1 MANTSAERE
10 AGTSTEREQW
20 GSRLGFVLA
29 AAGSAIG
36 LGNIWRFPYLAGEGG
51 GGAFVLIYLL
61 CVLLIGMP
69 YLYAELS
76 LGRNSQRNPVGAIKS
91 ITGGGSAW
99 ILVGGFCVLAGFVI
113 LSYYSVVAGWA
124 VGYAAKD
131 IIAPTMGF
139 QEFAAS
145 PGMVIALLGVFLL
158 LTFLVVVGGI
168 EEGIERWAKIL
179 LPILFVLIL
188 LVIFRAVTLEGAME
202 GLAFYLV
209 PDFSEITFSLV
220 VAALGQAFFTLSLGM
235 GAMIT
240 YGSYLPKGEDIAVS
254 GIYVVL
260 FNTLIALM
268 AGLMIF
274 PAIFAMGA
282 DPETGPALVF
292 VVLPKVFAQMPLG
305 GLVSVLFFLL
315 LSIAALT
322 SSISLLEV
330 VVSYFVDEK
339 EWSRQKSVWIIGS
352 VVFLMA
358 IPSALSQ
365 GAAGAFTDMSYL
377 FGESGLFGQNNFLG
391 ILDYLIGSA
400 GLAVGAFLLSVFIGW
415 VWGADYAAEELV
427 SGSRVMTQGLVD
439 VWTFMMRYV
448 IPVVVFGIVMGYVF
462 DYL

>member
-1 MANTSAERE
+1 
-10 AGTSTEREQW
+10 
-20 GSRLGFVLA
+20 
-29 AAGSAIG
+29 
-36 LGNIWRFPYLAGEGG
+36 
-51 GGAFVLIYLL
+51 
-61 CVLLIGMP
+61 MP
-69 YLYAELS
+69 YLFGELS

-124 VGYAAKD
+124 VGYAVKD
-131 IIAPTMGF
+131 IIAPSMGF

-145 PGMVIALLGVFLL
+145 PWLVIALLGVFLL
-158 LTFLVVVGGI
+158 LTFLVVLGGI

-179 LPILFVLIL
+179 LPVLLVLIL
-188 LVIFRAVTLEGAME
+188 LIIFRAVTLKGAME

-209 PDFSEITFSLV
+209 PDFSKITFDLV
-220 VAALGQAFFTLSLGM
+220 IAALGQAFFTLSLGM

-240 YGSYLPKGEDIAVS
+240 YGSYLPKREDIVVS
-254 GIYVVL
+254 GGYVVI

-268 AGLMIF
+268 AGFMIF

-282 DPETGPALVF
+282 DPEAGPALVF

-305 GLVSVLFFLL
+305 GLVSFLFFLL

-322 SSISLLEV
+322 SGISLLEV

-339 EWSRQKSVWIIGS
+339 QWSRQKSVWLVGI
-352 VVFLMA
+352 VVFLLA

-365 GAAGAFTDMSYL
+365 GASGAFSDMSYL

-400 GLAVGAFLLSVFIGW
+400 GLAVGAFFLSIFIGW
-415 VWGADYAAEELV
+415 VWGADVAADELV
-427 SGSRVMTQGLVD
+427 EGSSIMNQGLVNAW
-439 VWTFMMRYV
+439 VFMMRYI
-448 IPVVVFGIVMGYVF
+448 IPVVVLGIVMGYVF
-462 DYL
+462 GIL

>member
-1 MANTSAERE
+1 MATTTA
-10 AGTSTEREQW
+10 EREQW
-20 GSRLGFVLA
+20 GSQLGFVLA

-61 CVLLIGMP
+61 CVGLIGMP

-91 ITGGGSAW
+91 VTGSGSLW
-99 ILVGGFCVLAGFVI
+99 VLVGGFCVLAGFII

-124 VGYAAKD
+124 VGYAVKD
-131 IIAPTMGF
+131 VIAPSMGF
-139 QEFAAS
+139 EAFAAS
-145 PGMVIALLGVFLL
+145 PWMVIGLLGVFLL
-158 LTFLVVVGGI
+158 LTFLVVAGGV

-188 LVIFRAVTLEGAME
+188 LIIFRAVTLEGAME
-202 GLAFYLV
+202 GLVFYLV
-209 PDFSEITFSLV
+209 PNFDAITFDLV
-220 VAALGQAFFTLSLGM
+220 IAALGQAFFTLSLGM

-240 YGSYLPKGEDIAVS
+240 YGSYLPKQEDIALS
-254 GIYVVL
+254 GTYVVL
-260 FNTLIALM
+260 FNTVIALM

-274 PAIFAMGA
+274 PAIFATGA
-282 DPETGPALVF
+282 DPATGPALVF
-292 VVLPKVFAQMPLG
+292 VVLPEVFAQMPLG

-339 EWSRQKSVWIIGS
+339 QWSRQKAVWLIGAA
-352 VVFLMA
+352 VFLMA

-365 GAAGAFTDMSYL
+365 GASGTFSDMSYL
-377 FGESGLFGQNNFLG
+377 FGNGGLFGQNNFLG

-400 GLAVGAFLLSVFIGW
+400 GLAVGAFFLSVFISW
-415 VWGADYAAEELV
+415 VWGADRAADELEMG
-427 SGSRVMTQGLVD
+427 GSLLSPGLLTA
-439 VWTFMMRYV
+439 WTFMMRYV
-448 IPVVVFGIVMGYVF
+448 IPVVVFGIVMGYAF
-462 DYL
+462 GIL

>member
-1 MANTSAERE
+1 MATTSED
-10 AGTSTEREQW
+10 REQW
-20 GSRLGFVLA
+20 GSQIGFILA

-61 CVLLIGMP
+61 CIALVGMP
-69 YLYAELS
+69 YLFGELS

-99 ILVGGFCVLAGFVI
+99 VLVGGFCVLAGFVI

-124 VGYAAKD
+124 VGYAVKD
-131 IIAPTMGF
+131 IIAPSMGF

-145 PGMVIALLGVFLL
+145 PWLVISLLGVFLL
-158 LTFLVVVGGI
+158 FTFLVVLGGI

-179 LPILFVLIL
+179 LPVLLVLIL
-188 LVIFRAVTLEGAME
+188 LIIFRAVTLKGAME

-209 PDFSEITFSLV
+209 PDFSKITFEQV
-220 VAALGQAFFTLSLGM
+220 IAALGQAFFTLSLGM

-240 YGSYLPKGEDIAVS
+240 YGSYLPKEEDIVAS
-254 GIYVVL
+254 GGYVVI

-268 AGLMIF
+268 AGFMIF

-292 VVLPKVFAQMPLG
+292 VVLPEVFAQMPLG
-305 GLVSVLFFLL
+305 GLVSFLFFLL

-322 SSISLLEV
+322 SGISLLEV
-330 VVSYFVDEK
+330 VVSYFVDETQ
-339 EWSRQKSVWIIGS
+339 WSRQKSVWIVGT

-365 GAAGAFTDMSYL
+365 GASETFSDMSYL

-400 GLAVGAFLLSVFIGW
+400 GLAVGAFFLSIFIGW
-415 VWGADYAAEELV
+415 VWGADIAADELME
-427 SGSRVMTQGLVD
+427 GSSIMNQGLVNA
-439 VWTFMMRYV
+439 WIFMMRYI
-448 IPVVVFGIVMGYVF
+448 IPVVVLGIVMGYVF
-462 DYL
+462 GVL

>member
-1 MANTSAERE
+1 MATTSED
-10 AGTSTEREQW
+10 REQW
-20 GSRLGFVLA
+20 GSQIGFILA

-61 CVLLIGMP
+61 CIALVGMP
-69 YLYAELS
+69 YLFGELS

-99 ILVGGFCVLAGFVI
+99 VLVGGFCVLAGFVI

-124 VGYAAKD
+124 VGYAVKD
-131 IIAPTMGF
+131 IIAPSMGF

-145 PGMVIALLGVFLL
+145 PWLVISLLGVFLL
-158 LTFLVVVGGI
+158 FTVLVVLGGI

-179 LPILFVLIL
+179 LPVLLVLIL
-188 LVIFRAVTLEGAME
+188 LIIFRAVTLKGAME

-209 PDFSEITFSLV
+209 PDFSKITFEQV
-220 VAALGQAFFTLSLGM
+220 IAALGQAFFTLSLGM

-240 YGSYLPKGEDIAVS
+240 YGSYLPKEEDIVAS
-254 GIYVVL
+254 GGYVVI

-268 AGLMIF
+268 AGFMIF

-292 VVLPKVFAQMPLG
+292 VVLPEVFAQMPLG
-305 GLVSVLFFLL
+305 GLVSFLFFLL

-322 SSISLLEV
+322 SGISLLEV
-330 VVSYFVDEK
+330 VVSYFVDETQ
-339 EWSRQKSVWIIGS
+339 WSRQKSVWIVGT

-365 GAAGAFTDMSYL
+365 GASEAFSDMSYL

-400 GLAVGAFLLSVFIGW
+400 GLAVGAFFLSIFIGW
-415 VWGADYAAEELV
+415 VWGADVAADELV
-427 SGSRVMTQGLVD
+427 EGSSIMNQGLVNA
-439 VWTFMMRYV
+439 WIFMMRYI
-448 IPVVVFGIVMGYVF
+448 IPVVVLGIVMGYVF
-462 DYL
+462 GVL

>member
-1 MANTSAERE
+1 MATTSED
-10 AGTSTEREQW
+10 REQW
-20 GSRLGFVLA
+20 GSQIGFILA

-61 CVLLIGMP
+61 CIALVGMP
-69 YLYAELS
+69 YLFGELS

-99 ILVGGFCVLAGFVI
+99 VLVGGFCVLAGFVI

-124 VGYAAKD
+124 VGYAVKD
-131 IIAPTMGF
+131 IIAPSMGF

-145 PGMVIALLGVFLL
+145 PWLVISLLGVFLL
-158 LTFLVVVGGI
+158 FTFLVVLGGI

-179 LPILFVLIL
+179 LPVLLVLIL
-188 LVIFRAVTLEGAME
+188 LIIFRAVTLKGAME

-209 PDFSEITFSLV
+209 PDFSKITFEQV
-220 VAALGQAFFTLSLGM
+220 IAALGQAFFTLSLGM

-240 YGSYLPKGEDIAVS
+240 YGSYLPKEEDIVAS
-254 GIYVVL
+254 GGYVVI

-268 AGLMIF
+268 AGFMIF

-292 VVLPKVFAQMPLG
+292 VVLPEVFAQMPLG
-305 GLVSVLFFLL
+305 GLVSFLFFLL

-322 SSISLLEV
+322 SGISLLEV
-330 VVSYFVDEK
+330 VVSYFVDETQ
-339 EWSRQKSVWIIGS
+339 WSRQKSVWIVGT

-365 GAAGAFTDMSYL
+365 GASEAFSDMSYL

-400 GLAVGAFLLSVFIGW
+400 GLAVGAFFLSIFIGW
-415 VWGADYAAEELV
+415 VWGADVAADELV
-427 SGSRVMTQGLVD
+427 EGSSIMNQGLVNA
-439 VWTFMMRYV
+439 WIFMMRYI
-448 IPVVVFGIVMGYVF
+448 IPVVVLGIVMGYVF
-462 DYL
+462 GVL

>member
-1 MANTSAERE
+1 MATTSED
-10 AGTSTEREQW
+10 REQW
-20 GSRLGFVLA
+20 GSQIGFILA

-61 CVLLIGMP
+61 CIALVGMP
-69 YLYAELS
+69 YLFGELS

-99 ILVGGFCVLAGFVI
+99 VLVGGFCVLAGFVI

-124 VGYAAKD
+124 VGYAVKD
-131 IIAPTMGF
+131 IIAPSMGF

-145 PGMVIALLGVFLL
+145 PWLVISLLGVFLL
-158 LTFLVVVGGI
+158 FTVLVVLGGI

-179 LPILFVLIL
+179 LPVLLVLIL
-188 LVIFRAVTLEGAME
+188 LIIFRAVTLKGAME

-209 PDFSEITFSLV
+209 PDFSKITFEQV
-220 VAALGQAFFTLSLGM
+220 IAALGQAFFTLSLGM

-240 YGSYLPKGEDIAVS
+240 YGSYLPKEEDIVAS
-254 GIYVVL
+254 GGYVVI

-268 AGLMIF
+268 AGFMIF

-292 VVLPKVFAQMPLG
+292 VVLPEVFAQMPLG
-305 GLVSVLFFLL
+305 GLVSFLFFLL

-322 SSISLLEV
+322 SGISLLEV
-330 VVSYFVDEK
+330 VVSYFVDETQ
-339 EWSRQKSVWIIGS
+339 WSRQKSVWIVGT

-365 GAAGAFTDMSYL
+365 GASEAFSDMSYL

-400 GLAVGAFLLSVFIGW
+400 GLAVGAFFLSIFIGW
-415 VWGADYAAEELV
+415 VWGADVAADELV
-427 SGSRVMTQGLVD
+427 EGSSIMNRGLVNA
-439 VWTFMMRYV
+439 WIFMMRYI
-448 IPVVVFGIVMGYVF
+448 IPVVVLGIVMGYVF
-462 DYL
+462 GVL

>member
-1 MANTSAERE
+1 MATTSED
-10 AGTSTEREQW
+10 REQW
-20 GSRLGFVLA
+20 GSQIGFILA

-61 CVLLIGMP
+61 CIALVGMP
-69 YLYAELS
+69 YLFGELS

-99 ILVGGFCVLAGFVI
+99 VLVGGFCVLAGFVI

-124 VGYAAKD
+124 VGYAVKD
-131 IIAPTMGF
+131 IIAPSMGF

-145 PGMVIALLGVFLL
+145 PWLVISLLGVFLL
-158 LTFLVVVGGI
+158 FTVLVVLGGI

-179 LPILFVLIL
+179 LPVLLVLIL
-188 LVIFRAVTLEGAME
+188 LIIFRAVTLKGAME

-209 PDFSEITFSLV
+209 PDFSKITFEQV
-220 VAALGQAFFTLSLGM
+220 IAALGQAFFTLSLGM

-240 YGSYLPKGEDIAVS
+240 YGSYLPKEEDIVAS
-254 GIYVVL
+254 GAYVVI

-268 AGLMIF
+268 AGFMIF

-292 VVLPKVFAQMPLG
+292 VVLPEVFAQMPLG
-305 GLVSVLFFLL
+305 GLVSFLFFLL

-322 SSISLLEV
+322 SGISLLEV
-330 VVSYFVDEK
+330 VVSYFVDETQ
-339 EWSRQKSVWIIGS
+339 WSRQKSVWIVGT

-365 GAAGAFTDMSYL
+365 GASEAFSDMSYL

-400 GLAVGAFLLSVFIGW
+400 GLAVGAFFLSIFIGW
-415 VWGADYAAEELV
+415 VWGADVAADELV
-427 SGSRVMTQGLVD
+427 EGSSIMNQGLVNA
-439 VWTFMMRYV
+439 WIFMMRYI
-448 IPVVVFGIVMGYVF
+448 IPVVVLGIVMGYVF
-462 DYL
+462 GVL

>member
-1 MANTSAERE
+1 MSNETADRE
-10 AGTSTEREQW
+10 EWS
-20 GSRLGFVLA
+20 SRIGFILA

-61 CVLLIGMP
+61 CVVLIGMP
-69 YLYAELS
+69 YLFGELS

-91 ITGGGSAW
+91 ITGGGSLW

-124 VGYAAKD
+124 VGYAVKD

-145 PGMVIALLGVFLL
+145 PGLVIALLGVFLL

-179 LPILFVLIL
+179 LPILFVLIF
-188 LVIFRAVTLEGAME
+188 LVIIRAVTLEGAMK
-202 GLAFYLV
+202 GLKFYLV
-209 PDFSEITFSLV
+209 PDFSEITFGLV
-220 VAALGQAFFTLSLGM
+220 VSALGQAFFTLSLGM

-240 YGSYLPKGEDIAVS
+240 YGSYLPKREDIAIS
-254 GIYVVL
+254 GGYVVI

-268 AGLMIF
+268 AGFMIF

-339 EWSRQKSVWIIGS
+339 QWSRQKSVWIIGS
-352 VVFLMA
+352 IVFLMA

-365 GAAGAFTDMSYL
+365 GASGAFSNMSYL

-400 GLAVGAFLLSVFIGW
+400 GLAIGAFFLSIFIGW

-427 SGSRVMTQGLVD
+427 EGSSVMTQGLVS

-462 DYL
+462 GYL

>member
-1 MANTSAERE
+1 MATTSED
-10 AGTSTEREQW
+10 REQW
-20 GSRLGFVLA
+20 GSRLGFILA

-61 CVLLIGMP
+61 CVGLIGMP
-69 YLYAELS
+69 YLFGELS

-99 ILVGGFCVLAGFVI
+99 VVVGGFCVLAGFVI

-124 VGYAAKD
+124 VGYAVKD
-131 IIAPTMGF
+131 VIAPSMGF

-145 PGMVIALLGVFLL
+145 PWLVISLLGAFLL
-158 LTFLVVVGGI
+158 LTFLVVLGGI

-179 LPILFVLIL
+179 LPVLLVLIL
-188 LVIFRAVTLEGAME
+188 LIIFRAVTLPGAME

-209 PDFSEITFSLV
+209 PDFSKITFDLV
-220 VAALGQAFFTLSLGM
+220 IAALGQAFFTLSLGM

-240 YGSYLPKGEDIAVS
+240 YGSYLPKKEDIVAS
-254 GIYVVL
+254 GGYVVI
-260 FNTLIALM
+260 FNTVIALL
-268 AGLMIF
+268 AGFMIF
-274 PAIFAMGA
+274 PAIFAMDA
-282 DPETGPALVF
+282 DPATGPALVF
-292 VVLPKVFAQMPLG
+292 VVLPEVFAQMPLG
-305 GLVSVLFFLL
+305 GLVSFLFFLL

-330 VVSYFVDEK
+330 VVSYFVDETQ
-339 EWSRQKSVWIIGS
+339 WSRQKSVWLIGI

-365 GAAGAFTDMSYL
+365 GGSEAFSDMSYL
-377 FGESGLFGQNNFLG
+377 FGEGGLFGQNNFLG

-400 GLAVGAFLLSVFIGW
+400 GLAVGAFFLSIFIGW
-415 VWGADYAAEELV
+415 VWGADVAADELV
-427 SGSRVMTQGLVD
+427 EGSSIMSQGLVN
-439 VWTFMMRYV
+439 VWVFMMRYI
-448 IPVVVFGIVMGYVF
+448 IPVVVLGIVMGYV
-462 DYL
+462 LGIL

>member
-1 MANTSAERE
+1 
-10 AGTSTEREQW
+10 
-20 GSRLGFVLA
+20 
-29 AAGSAIG
+29 
-36 LGNIWRFPYLAGEGG
+36 
-51 GGAFVLIYLL
+51 
-61 CVLLIGMP
+61 
-69 YLYAELS
+69 
-76 LGRNSQRNPVGAIKS
+76 
-91 ITGGGSAW
+91 
-99 ILVGGFCVLAGFVI
+99 
-113 LSYYSVVAGWA
+113 
-124 VGYAAKD
+124 
-131 IIAPTMGF
+131 
-139 QEFAAS
+139 
-145 PGMVIALLGVFLL
+145 LGVFLL

-168 EEGIERWAKIL
+168 EDGIERWSKIL

-188 LVIFRAVTLEGAME
+188 LIIFRAVTLQGAME

-209 PDFSEITFSLV
+209 PDFSAITFDLV

-240 YGSYLPKGEDIAVS
+240 YGSYLPKGEDIAIS
-254 GIYVVL
+254 GGYVVL

-282 DPETGPALVF
+282 DPEAGPALVF
-292 VVLPKVFAQMPLG
+292 VVLPKVFAEMPLG

-339 EWSRQKSVWIIGS
+339 EWSRRKSVWIIGGI
-352 VVFLMA
+352 VFLMA

-365 GAAGAFTDMSYL
+365 GASGALSDMSYL

-400 GLAVGAFLLSVFIGW
+400 
-415 VWGADYAAEELV
+415 
-427 SGSRVMTQGLVD
+427 
-439 VWTFMMRYV
+439 FMMRYV
-448 IPVVVFGIVMGYVF
+448 IPVVVFGIVMGYAF
-462 DYL
+462 GYL